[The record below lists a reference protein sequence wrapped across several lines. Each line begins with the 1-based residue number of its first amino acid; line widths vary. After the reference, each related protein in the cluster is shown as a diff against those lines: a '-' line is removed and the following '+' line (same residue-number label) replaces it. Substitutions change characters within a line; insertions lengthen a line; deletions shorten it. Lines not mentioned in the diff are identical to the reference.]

1 MEQRVISQQ
10 YLNKEKNELNSYHI
24 YIHVNNYY
32 MELLFVTSFVKYFD
46 DKVFYFFD

>member
-24 YIHVNNYY
+24 YINNYY

>member
-24 YIHVNNYY
+24 YINNYY
-32 MELLFVTSFVKYFD
+32 MLFVTSFVKYFD
-46 DKVFYFFD
+46 DKR